1 MAVAQGINKTLAY
14 KVQSGLG
21 TAASGSGGQLLRR
34 VTGAFNVTND
44 TYENNEIASHQQST
58 GATHGIN
65 RSAASLSGLASCS
78 TYAAFQ
84 AALLRKAWAAT
95 TAISSVTLTIAAS
108 GSNYTITRSA
118 GSWFTD
124 GLKVGDVVVLSG
136 GSLAAGNLNKNC
148 VVTDIASATV
158 CTVNVPTGSSLT
170 AEGPI
175 ASCTVTVTGKKTWVP
190 TSSHTNLYYTFE
202 EYYSDLTR
210 SHVYQDV
217 QVSQIALSVPA
228 TGNVQMNLD
237 FVGLGSVSRTGTQV
251 LTSPTAETSTT
262 VFSSV
267 NAYVYIDGVKQGAV
281 SSVNLTI
288 TGNVAG
294 GEAVVGSNNLPD
306 VQRGRIAVTGT
317 FTALYESDTLT
328 TIRDDQTISEMIIV
342 IADDSTDTA
351 DYVSIALPAV
361 KVFSSDADDGEK
373 QIVRTYNFTAQ
384 KTAAGGSG
392 TEHNDTIIQLQDS
405 TQ

>member
-1 MAVAQGINKTLAY
+1 MAVAQGISKTLAY

-58 GATHGIN
+58 GSTHGIN
-65 RSAASLSGLASCS
+65 RSSASLSGLASCS

-84 AALLRKAWAAT
+84 AALVRKAWAAT
-95 TAISSVTLTIAAS
+95 TAISSLSLTIAAS
-108 GSNYTITRSA
+108 SDNYTITRAS
-118 GSWFTD
+118 GSWLTD
-124 GLKVGDVVVLSG
+124 GLKVGDVIVLSG

-148 VVTDIASATV
+148 VVIDIASATV

-175 ASCTVTVTGKKTWVP
+175 SSCTVTITGKKTWVP
-190 TSSHTNLYYTFE
+190 TSGHTNLYYTFE
-202 EYYSDLTR
+202 EYFSDLTR

-237 FVGLGSVSRTGTQV
+237 FIGLGSVSRTGSQV
-251 LTSPTAETSTT
+251 LTTPSAETSTT
-262 VFSSV
+262 VLSSV
-267 NAYVYIDGVKQGAV
+267 NAYVYIDGVKQGNV
-281 SSVNLTI
+281 TSLNLTI
-288 TGNVAG
+288 NGNVTS
-294 GEAVVGSNNLPD
+294 GEAVIGSNNTPD
-306 VQRGRIAVTGT
+306 TQKGRIAVSGT
-317 FTALYESDTLT
+317 FTALYESDTLA
-328 TIRDDQTISEMIIV
+328 TIRDDQTISEMIVV
-342 IADDSTDTA
+342 IADDGTDTA
-351 DYVSIALPAV
+351 DYLSFSLPAV
-361 KVFSSDADDGEK
+361 KVFSADADDGEK
-373 QIVRTYNFTAQ
+373 QIIRTYNFTAQ

-392 TEHNDTIIQLQDS
+392 TEHNDTIIQIQDS